1 MLINKRIEQRQASD
15 AEFEQYRRG
24 QAARKI
30 SGELIRNLS
39 DEKDTFLVATYVL
52 YKEHDVDIVR
62 KLLRYN
68 GINATVKVVP
78 VVGQL
83 MDCLNKIHGIGFSV
97 WVK

>member
-1 MLINKRIEQRQASD
+1 MLINKRVEQRQARD

-24 QAARKI
+24 QAAKKI
-30 SGELIRNLS
+30 NGELIRNLANG
-39 DEKDTFLVATYVL
+39 EDTFLVATYVL

-78 VVGQL
+78 VVGKL
-83 MDCLNKIHGIGFSV
+83 LDCANEIHGTGFSV